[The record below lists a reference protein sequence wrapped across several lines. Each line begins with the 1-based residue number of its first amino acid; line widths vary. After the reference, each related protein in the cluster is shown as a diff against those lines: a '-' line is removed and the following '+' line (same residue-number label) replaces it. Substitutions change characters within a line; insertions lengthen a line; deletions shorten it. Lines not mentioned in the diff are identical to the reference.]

1 MQTTVRDWYI
11 IKVFDDKNVRVG
23 QLLWGFIVDDPTGRF
38 SPGHYVCTSLIDE
51 ISKNVIHTA
60 KGSQYVTAGPGKEF
74 EALFS
79 EIELLR
85 KGYSPS
91 QVTRLRI
98 IKGRT

>member
-11 IKVFDDKNVRVG
+11 IKIFDDNNSRVG

-51 ISKNVIHTA
+51 ISKNVIFTI
-60 KGSQYVTAGPGKEF
+60 KGSQYVTEGPGKEF
-74 EALFS
+74 DALFS

-85 KGYSPS
+85 RGYSPT
-91 QVTRLRI
+91 QVTRLRNS
-98 IKGRT
+98 K